1 MMEVNSKAR
10 MMSVEDLQR
19 ILTWKALLSMKEKEV
34 RENLNK
40 SIA

>member
-1 MMEVNSKAR
+1 MEINCKAR
-10 MMSVEDLQR
+10 MMSVEGLLR

-34 RENLNK
+34 RVNLNK